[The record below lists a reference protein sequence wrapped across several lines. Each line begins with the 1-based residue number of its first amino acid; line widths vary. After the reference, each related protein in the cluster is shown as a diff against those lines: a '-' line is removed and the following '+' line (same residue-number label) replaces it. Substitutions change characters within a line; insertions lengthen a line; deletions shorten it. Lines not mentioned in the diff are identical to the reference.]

1 MLSCLQNLFGKPS
14 KWQDR
19 ISFCLTLLTTT
30 ARLHSCRMTQ
40 VFRSACREAGCEF
53 VLPVNA
59 CLLVKAGGSNRDDRM
74 TESQTQGC
82 QVMLHWTCSCNTVH
96 LPKNLLYRRLSKY
109 IRMIQN
115 DTTLRSFID
124 KGRSPGASWVSF
136 CHLFFI
142 VESWEV
148 SQKIICLDMLNQ
160 LKNHCVPLVT
170 WFGDVRCLS
179 PCDSDPSR
187 LVPFFCCKRPATS
200 SLK

>member
-1 MLSCLQNLFGKPS
+1 MTRSDLFLCNAPHNNQLRDFTPVA
-14 KWQDR
+14 WLR
-19 ISFCLTLLTTT
+19 SF
-30 ARLHSCRMTQ
+30 A
-40 VFRSACREAGCEF
+40 
-53 VLPVNA
+53 LPVEK
-59 CLLVKAGGSNRDDRM
+59 LVVNLCCRWTHASWSRPGGATGI
-74 TESQTQGC
+74 TESQTQRC
-82 QVMLHWTCSCNTVH
+82 PVLLHWTCSCNNVH
-96 LPKNLLYRRLSKY
+96 LPKNLLSRRLSKY